1 MTQLESQVES
11 HAKTLTQRGFQ
22 AFFEFSQKK
31 MSHKLRY
38 SQNPY
43 PTGVVGCSFCFCD
56 SCILC
61 FFKKRGNVIFC
72 FFVGALSKR
81 SEYEKLKK
89 LHLLFFG
96 RFLRVHESQVLKMPK
111 TPAV

>member
-1 MTQLESQVES
+1 M
-11 HAKTLTQRGFQ
+11 GC
-22 AFFEFSQKK
+22 
-31 MSHKLRY
+31 
-38 SQNPY
+38 
-43 PTGVVGCSFCFCD
+43 GVVLVFCD
-56 SCILC
+56 LCISS

-72 FFVGALSKR
+72 FFVGASSKR